1 LLDSHS
7 RSGGQISF
15 DKEAW
20 KAQCRENARSLE
32 TEVNRLQSDYRD
44 LLGLFWRRYDEFWAH
59 VRRISAMCK
68 TPLFR
73 EDRERLWA
81 AYSAAC
87 EEMKQG
93 QARER
98 ESERADSQEKRE
110 LVMSK
115 IREAYF
121 QAKEAADAA
130 EFAQAD
136 ALLGEALAWM
146 KNGWEGFNTITQ
158 LISPI
163 FSSGIMTQEDREE
176 CWAEWKEAK
185 ELLQLRRDEFYA
197 EMRATR
203 VDRWR
208 DWVEENDEL
217 IETLQAEVD
226 ECEELER
233 TARTEEFAES
243 VRGRIESKAQKI
255 TNLERRN
262 EELES
267 KITQAEHY

>member
-1 LLDSHS
+1 ML
-7 RSGGQISF
+7 

-20 KAQCRENARSLE
+20 KAQCWENARSLE
-32 TEVNRLQSDYRD
+32 TEINRLQSDYRD

-59 VRRISAMCK
+59 AQRISEMFK
-68 TPLFR
+68 TLKPLFR

-87 EEMKQG
+87 EEMNG
-93 QARER
+93 TQARER
-98 ESERADSQEKRE
+98 EARLNDSREKRS
-110 LVMSK
+110 LVVSK
-115 IREAYF
+115 IHEAYF
-121 QAKEAADAA
+121 QAKEAADSA

-163 FSSGIMTQEDREE
+163 LSSGIMTREDREE
-176 CWAEWKEAK
+176 CWAEWKEVK

-197 EMRATR
+197 DMRATR
-203 VDRWR
+203 AGRWR
-208 DWVEENDEL
+208 DWVEQNDEM

-226 ECEELER
+226 EWEEPE
-233 TARTEEFAES
+233 
-243 VRGRIESKAQKI
+243 
-255 TNLERRN
+255 
-262 EELES
+262 
-267 KITQAEHY
+267 

>member
-1 LLDSHS
+1 ML
-7 RSGGQISF
+7 

-32 TEVNRLQSDYRD
+32 TEINRLQSDYRD
-44 LLGLFWRRYDEFWAH
+44 LLGLFWRHDDEFWAH
-59 VRRISAMCK
+59 ARRISAMFK

-87 EEMKQG
+87 EEMKQA
-93 QARER
+93 QAREQEAR
-98 ESERADSQEKRE
+98 LTNSREKRE

-115 IREAYF
+115 IRESYF
-121 QAKEAADAA
+121 QAKEAADSA

-136 ALLGEALAWM
+136 ALLSEALAWM
-146 KNGWEGFNTITQ
+146 RNGWEGFNTITQ

-163 FSSGIMTQEDREE
+163 LSTGIMTREGREE
-176 CWAEWKEAK
+176 CWTEWKETK
-185 ELLQLRRDEFYA
+185 ELLRLRRDEFFA

-203 VDRWR
+203 IGRWR
-208 DWVEENDEL
+208 HWVEENDEL
-217 IETLQAEVD
+217 IETLQAEID

-233 TARTEEFAES
+233 SARTEEFAER

-255 TNLERRN
+255 GNLERRN
-262 EELES
+262 EELET
-267 KITQAEHY
+267 KIAQAEHY